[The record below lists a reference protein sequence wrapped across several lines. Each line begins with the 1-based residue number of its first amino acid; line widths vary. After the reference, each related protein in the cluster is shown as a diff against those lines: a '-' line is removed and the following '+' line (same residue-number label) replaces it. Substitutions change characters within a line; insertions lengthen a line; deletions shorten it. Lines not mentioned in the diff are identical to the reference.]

1 MLGSD
6 ANEITAYTYL
16 HFTTVCVLIDRHS
29 TERAYQTSANDGFFF
44 PYVALVS
51 DRDEIFDNADF
62 ITLHMAATAE
72 NKHGIG
78 AREFARMKKTA

>member
-1 MLGSD
+1 M
-6 ANEITAYTYL
+6 A
-16 HFTTVCVLIDRHS
+16 H
-29 TERAYQTSANDGFFF
+29 DGFGMKILAFDPF
-44 PYVALVS
+44 CKPESVPDYVALVS

-78 AREFARMKKTA
+78 AREFARHEKDRRLINTAAAVWSMRRR